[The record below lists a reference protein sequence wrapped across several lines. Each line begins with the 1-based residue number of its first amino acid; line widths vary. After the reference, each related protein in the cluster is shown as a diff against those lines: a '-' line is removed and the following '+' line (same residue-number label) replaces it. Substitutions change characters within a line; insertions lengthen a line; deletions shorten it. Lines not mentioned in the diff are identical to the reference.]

1 MKCNPLQY
9 RLITQLFPFIPLF
22 YEVSCNSMKEVF
34 NAAPTHP
41 LGCLHPRCV
50 AAKALQAA
58 LLLFTAALCV
68 EMSRS
73 THKQQL
79 HANITVPLLT
89 RAGCNYIMSQ
99 ALTSRERAPVFCDNS
114 PRPQCFLAAL
124 WPS

>member
-1 MKCNPLQY
+1 MKCDPLQY
-9 RLITQLFPFIPLF
+9 RLIAQLFSFIPLV

-34 NAAPTHP
+34 NAAQTHP
-41 LGCLHPRCV
+41 LGCLHPRRV
-50 AAKALQAA
+50 AAEALQAA
-58 LLLFTAALCV
+58 LLMFTAALRV

-99 ALTSRERAPVFCDNS
+99 ALTSRERAPALCDNS
-114 PRPQCFLAAL
+114 PRPHCFLAAL